1 MQPEITIES
10 VGDTKPWA
18 REGVRLTGAA
28 WFATLVLSSAG
39 LAIILN
45 QIFNLQVFGFR
56 PISTSYYYIIVG
68 LFMPVAF
75 ITSPA
80 READTERVRWYDWV
94 LAAAA
99 FGVCMYFAAHT
110 DEILNRGWEF
120 QAPLPVV
127 LQAGALVLLSLEA
140 VRRCA
145 GLPLFII
152 CAIFA
157 AFPLYTGYL
166 PGFLWGVQMT
176 LPETVL
182 SHSLGVESI
191 IGIPIRVIADLLIGF
206 IVFGVALTVSG
217 GGTFFMDLASAL
229 MGHARGGPAK
239 VAILS
244 SGFFGS
250 LSGSVISNVI
260 STGSMTIPTMKRCGY
275 PAAYAGAVE
284 SCASTGGALMPP
296 VMGSVAF
303 VMASFMNVPYAEIM
317 VAATVPALLFYL
329 VLLIQT
335 DCYAARNGLKGL
347 PRDQL
352 PKVWKV
358 LRSGWVYLIS
368 LAVLVAML
376 LATNAEAKAPFY
388 VTVLLVLTALF
399 RARKDNMLRPLL
411 DMVMETGATIGML
424 VGVLAGV
431 GMVVGALAIT
441 GVGNAFS
448 RELLQYAGGNPYLLL
463 VFGAL
468 TSFILG
474 MGMTVSACYIFLAV
488 VLAPA
493 LVQGGFSQ
501 MASHLFILY
510 WAMLSYITPPV
521 AMAAVAA
528 SSIAKAP
535 AMRTGVTAMRLG
547 AILFVLPFLFVLQ
560 PSLILEGAPGEIVLS
575 VSTAILSILMLSAAS
590 ERYIYFVGRSA
601 RGWEALV
608 LLAGGLCLLV
618 PGLTTDLA
626 GLAALALV
634 MGTAFLSKSDMRPAV
649 ATAKDSE

>member
-1 MQPEITIES
+1 MSSQIIPNAP
-10 VGDTKPWA
+10 GAA
-18 REGVRLTGAA
+18 RFWQQEAQRISGAA
-28 WFATLVLSSAG
+28 WFAVMALSTVG
-39 LAIILN
+39 IAIIVN
-45 QIFNLQVFGFR
+45 QIFNLQILGWR
-56 PISTSYYYIIVG
+56 PISTAYYYIVLG

-75 ITSPA
+75 LGTPA
-80 READTERVRWYDWV
+80 RQADASRVRWYDWV
-94 LAAAA
+94 LAVAA
-99 FGVCMYFAAHT
+99 FGICIFFSTRT
-110 DEILNRGWEF
+110 DAILYQGWEF
-120 QAPLPVV
+120 EAPTYVV
-127 LQAGALVLLSLEA
+127 VMATCLVLLSLEA

-145 GLPLFII
+145 GLPLLII

-157 AFPLYTGYL
+157 TFPLYTGHM
-166 PGFLWGVQMT
+166 PGFLWGAQMSFS
-176 LPETVL
+176 ETVL

-191 IGIPIRVIADLLIGF
+191 IGIPLRVIADLLIGF
-206 IVFGVALTVSG
+206 ILFGVALTVSG
-217 GGTFFMDLASAL
+217 GGAFFMDLASAL

-260 STGSMTIPTMKRCGY
+260 STGSMTIPTMKKCGY
-275 PAAYAGAVE
+275 PATYAGAVE

-303 VMASFMNVPYAEIM
+303 VMASFMNVPYADIM

-352 PKVWKV
+352 PKLWLV
-358 LRSGWVYLIS
+358 LRSGWIYLVS
-368 LAVLVAML
+368 LVALVWLL

-388 VTVLLVLTALF
+388 ITVLLVLTALW
-399 RARKDNMLRPLL
+399 RARKEGIGKPIVTMILE
-411 DMVMETGATIGML
+411 VGTTIGML

-431 GMVVGALAIT
+431 GMVVGSLAIT

-463 VFGAL
+463 LFGAA

-493 LVQGGFSQ
+493 LTEAGFSQ
-501 MASHLFILY
+501 MAAHLFILY

-528 SSIAKAP
+528 ASIAKAP
-535 AMRTGVTAMRLG
+535 AMQTGVTAMRLG
-547 AILFVLPFLFVLQ
+547 ALLFVLPFLFVLN
-560 PSLILEGAPGEIVLS
+560 PNLILEGDALHVAMAVG
-575 VSTAILSILMLSAAS
+575 TAIVSILMLSAAS
-590 ERYIYFVGRSA
+590 ERWIYILNRSA

-608 LLAGGLCLLV
+608 LLIGGLCLLV
-618 PGLTTDLA
+618 PERMSDLI
-626 GLAALALV
+626 GFAALALV
-634 MGTAFLSKSDMRPAV
+634 MGHGLLTRKKEIAA
-649 ATAKDSE
+649 